1 MFCVSALPQR
11 LSTLGPRL
19 LSCLNR
25 EASAPEANS
34 RTPRIQKPRLPQ
46 NLSVAETCFILLIS
60 CSSRGMSE
68 TPDPSALLRYITE
81 DRVSDESSPHFRLP
95 PLAPPPAR
103 LAMDP
108 PKVRRAPR
116 PRLRETL
123 AAGLCLALAAALPSC
138 GRGFSAGV
146 SGLFGLVGLFG
157 LAGRSG
163 APLRAVAVEE
173 SVKSS
178 RPWKPVRPP
187 LVPMLFETFNVS
199 DNTDVKA
206 IAGYISGVLEESE
219 TLRIVDMKVM
229 TRKARSKALYILAYI
244 NAKEVRTTAQILPRQ
259 RDGRCRL
266 RIIRD
271 FPVTEDPEPAVLR
284 VGSNTNATALAN
296 LIAYRLRSVETRHA
310 VRCRKP

>member
-1 MFCVSALPQR
+1 
-11 LSTLGPRL
+11 
-19 LSCLNR
+19 
-25 EASAPEANS
+25 
-34 RTPRIQKPRLPQ
+34 
-46 NLSVAETCFILLIS
+46 
-60 CSSRGMSE
+60 
-68 TPDPSALLRYITE
+68 
-81 DRVSDESSPHFRLP
+81 
-95 PLAPPPAR
+95 
-103 LAMDP
+103 
-108 PKVRRAPR
+108 
-116 PRLRETL
+116 
-123 AAGLCLALAAALPSC
+123 
-138 GRGFSAGV
+138 
-146 SGLFGLVGLFG
+146 
-157 LAGRSG
+157 
-163 APLRAVAVEE
+163 
-173 SVKSS
+173 
-178 RPWKPVRPP
+178 
-187 LVPMLFETFNVS
+187 MLFETFNVS

-296 LIAYRLRSVETRHA
+296 LIAYRLRSVETPHA

>member
-1 MFCVSALPQR
+1 M
-11 LSTLGPRL
+11 
-19 LSCLNR
+19 
-25 EASAPEANS
+25 
-34 RTPRIQKPRLPQ
+34 
-46 NLSVAETCFILLIS
+46 
-60 CSSRGMSE
+60 
-68 TPDPSALLRYITE
+68 D
-81 DRVSDESSPHFRLP
+81 
-95 PLAPPPAR
+95 APPKAR
-103 LAMDP
+103 
-108 PKVRRAPR
+108 RGPR
-116 PRLRETL
+116 PRLWETL
-123 AAGLCLALAAALPSC
+123 AAGLCLAWAACALPSC
-138 GRGFSAGV
+138 GHGFSAGV
-146 SGLFGLVGLFG
+146 GLSGLFG

-178 RPWKPVRPP
+178 RPWKPARPP

-296 LIAYRLRSVETRHA
+296 LIAYRLRSVETMGGDSRANTVKLELLGTAASSLALMA
-310 VRCRKP
+310 VEKAHCMTSREMAVVARFAKSDEGEDERPIISATVTAT